1 MGSEGGFVEMVVEGE
16 REERVPAMRRNE
28 HGGGRW
34 MGRIDGAWLE

>member
-1 MGSEGGFVEMVVEGE
+1 MGSRGVFVEMVVVGG

-28 HGGGRW
+28 RGGGRW